1 MVKDLGFVKVAET
14 SEGPA
19 GMMKAF
25 RIDGKGF
32 LVANVNGN
40 YYAIG
45 NECTHA
51 GGNLANGSLE
61 GNVVTCPKH
70 GAKFDVTTG
79 KVVSGFKILFLHP
92 KINDEHTYEVKVEGK
107 EILLKTE

>member
-14 SEGPA
+14 SEVPVGK
-19 GMMKAF
+19 MKAF

-45 NECTHA
+45 NECF
-51 GGNLANGSLE
+51 SL
-61 GNVVTCPKH
+61 VV
-70 GAKFDVTTG
+70 
-79 KVVSGFKILFLHP
+79 VVSFFVCALFFGVCCGFVFWFRLVFGFCL
-92 KINDEHTYEVKVEGK
+92 VVVVVVGG
-107 EILLKTE
+107 